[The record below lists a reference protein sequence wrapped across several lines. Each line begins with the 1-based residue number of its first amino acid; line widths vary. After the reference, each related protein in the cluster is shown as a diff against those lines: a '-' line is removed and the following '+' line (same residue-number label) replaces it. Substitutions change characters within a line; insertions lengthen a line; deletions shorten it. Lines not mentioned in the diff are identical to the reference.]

1 MLYDAAHFY
10 VENSTK
16 RMKPNKVMCN
26 SMTDD
31 WLQCN
36 RSLCSILNI
45 SAFFSFYCRLP
56 GVCCA
61 IYPIAQEAASFTVG
75 SNSSK
80 QGTKVSR
87 ALLSTTA

>member
-1 MLYDAAHFY
+1 MGVY
-10 VENSTK
+10 VAF
-16 RMKPNKVMCN
+16 
-26 SMTDD
+26 
-31 WLQCN
+31 QI
-36 RSLCSILNI
+36 SLPF
-45 SAFFSFYCRLP
+45 SAFYCRLP

-61 IYPIAQEAASFTVG
+61 IYPIAQDAASFTVG